1 MSIYTPFTYIIGWS
15 KHKKFY
21 YGAKYA
27 RGCQPSDLWTTYF
40 TSSKYVREFRE
51 ENGDPDIIKIHRTFS
66 DKCSC
71 VSFENEYLTKIDAK
85 NHPLFLNENNSAK
98 DMFRGEISEEEKQ
111 RVKETCINKY
121 GVDNPSKFPEF
132 KLKKIETSIRN
143 WGYENPSQVPQIQE
157 KKIET
162 SIRNW
167 GYENPNQSP
176 LISQKKR
183 ETCLEKYGYEY
194 ALQVPEFVQQR
205 KETCLEKYG
214 YENVSSS
221 DLIKGKKKKTLL
233 ENFGVDHPSK
243 IKKICKYCGEYK
255 TIQHENKCKKNPDR
269 KVPNKTGKDNHSTK
283 WYKVV
288 SPKKTEYII
297 ISRTN
302 LIEFAKQKNLK
313 QYSLMGNKIEG
324 WSVTEIKKPKE
335 N

>member
-1 MSIYTPFTYIIGWS
+1 METSIRNWGY
-15 KHKKFY
+15 
-21 YGAKYA
+21 
-27 RGCQPSDLWTTYF
+27 
-40 TSSKYVREFRE
+40 E
-51 ENGDPDIIKIHRTFS
+51 
-66 DKCSC
+66 
-71 VSFENEYLTKIDAK
+71 
-85 NHPLFLNENNSAK
+85 
-98 DMFRGEISEEEKQ
+98 
-111 RVKETCINKY
+111 
-121 GVDNPSKFPEF
+121 NPSQVPKIQE
-132 KLKKIETSIRN
+132 KKIETSVRN

-162 SIRNW
+162 SVRNW

-194 ALQVPEFVQQR
+194 ALQVPELVQQR

-288 SPKKTEYII
+288 SPEKTEYII

-313 QYSLMGNKIEG
+313 QYSLLSNKIEG
-324 WSVTEIKKPKE
+324 WSVKELKKPKE